1 MRDRKSSDAWRPR
14 LRHWHAGLALAAG
27 AALSPGD
34 AFAEPQ
40 GTGALTVGIAGT
52 GEDRA
57 IWDKTVFHLGGRG
70 DVLFGRS
77 ANTDFGVGPYAEIMS
92 HAFDDFQFGGG
103 ASLLLPVIDTFPI
116 VLSAG
121 GYGRVEDAVEPG
133 LATAFFWGS
142 RSYNYHSAYVMSGG
156 LLAQFR
162 YGLGDSRETSIVIG
176 AQLDLVVLSLPFLF
190 LANAIA
196 GGSPDT
202 DPVKR

>member
-1 MRDRKSSDAWRPR
+1 MRDRRSSGAGRSCLRPWR
-14 LRHWHAGLALAAG
+14 AGLALG
-27 AALSPGD
+27 AVVAVSPAPAL
-34 AFAEPQ
+34 AEPQ
-40 GTGALTVGIAGT
+40 GTAALTVGVAGT
-52 GEDRA
+52 GDDRA
-57 IWDKTVFHLGGRG
+57 IWDETVFHLGGRG
-70 DVLFGRS
+70 DVLFGRA

-121 GYGRVEDAVEPG
+121 GYGRAADAVEPG

-142 RSYNYHSAYVMSGG
+142 RSYNYHSSYVMSGG

-162 YGLGDSRETSIVIG
+162 YGLGDTRETSIVIG
-176 AQLDLVVLSLPFLF
+176 AQLDLLVLSLPFVF
-190 LANAIA
+190 LANAIG

-202 DPVKR
+202 APVEP